1 VLFLTGGGRE
11 VSVAKKTGGH
21 HHLRLSDLKKG
32 GITRTENY
40 VLNDE
45 EEGGQI
51 ITHMRKTPKI

>member
-1 VLFLTGGGRE
+1 LDGGRE